1 MASART
7 PRGLTSGLS
16 CVLLLL
22 LTVVTARARSA
33 QDSRSPD
40 ADVFETLGLERSP
53 KPDLKL
59 VFTGSLEGFIEPC
72 GCTAGRLGGM
82 DRLVTHLRES
92 RSAALRSIHV
102 DTGDTFLHA
111 DDLTPALRRQLPLK
125 ADAIMAMLADSG
137 CDAIAL
143 GDYDIEFGLE
153 ELRALSERYSV
164 PILCS
169 NVFDREGEPYFKRGL
184 IVERDGVRIG
194 IFSLLAQNLVHPDLH
209 DDTVLRVGEQIAEA
223 GLVLRPWREVAQRAA
238 RDLRPLVDVLVCAS
252 HLGGE
257 ANLELAEL
265 CPEIDVVCGPHFAGR
280 EAPHD
285 VVGNTLVSHVSLKG
299 ARTTEFDL
307 WFGGVPP
314 GPDARVARGATDA
327 SDRIVSE
334 FTLEVSATA
343 LRSLV
348 GREAV
353 LGPNEH
359 ARLKAFNRGFV
370 QTSKDWLE
378 SAGDFPDGRVFAVSK
393 PSMHRNLVRD
403 EMALDR
409 IDGYH
414 AQVEEF
420 WSSQRPKGSH
430 TGDVFADP
438 ASCASCH
445 PDQYEFW
452 KTTRHARAYS
462 TLAITQQQFDAEC
475 FACHTVGFGEE
486 GGFDRPHEAAGYENV
501 QCAACHGPG
510 AAHMAGGA
518 SYLNE
523 KLLTK
528 VGSTCVECHNK
539 QHDPEFFSWVED
551 IDANRG
557 AIEAKVLKI
566 ACPSLPPP
574 GAGTPEFKQS
584 LTDAAF
590 ALASRKNV
598 DWPLL
603 VRLYHSAG
611 RVEEAI
617 ACARAWCDTK
627 EATGASERLLGLL
640 LVDDG
645 RNVEAVPAL
654 RKALEVLG
662 SDPEVHFSLAR
673 ALLTDD
679 PQAALVQAREA
690 YSIAPERPPHAEAV
704 VRALDFT
711 GDRAG
716 AVAFL
721 DMHVARFTDQRALF
735 QPLRD
740 ELTAPPVEEVG
751 DEGQDG

>member
-1 MASART
+1 MTFARP
-7 PRGLTSGLS
+7 PRGLISGLS
-16 CVLLLL
+16 CLLLL
-22 LTVVTARARSA
+22 VVTIVSATARSA
-33 QDSRSPD
+33 QDARAAGPG
-40 ADVFETLGLERSP
+40 VFEALGLERSP

-92 RSAALRSIHV
+92 RAAAVRSIHV
-102 DTGDTFLHA
+102 DTGDVFLHA
-111 DDLTPALRRQLPLK
+111 DDLTPALRQQLPIK

-137 CDAIAL
+137 CEAIAL
-143 GDYDIEFGLE
+143 GDYDLVLGLD
-153 ELRALSERYSV
+153 ELRVLSERHGV
-164 PILCS
+164 PILCA
-169 NVFDREGEPYFKRGL
+169 NVFDESGEPYFQRAL

-194 IFSLLAQNLVHPDLH
+194 VFSLLGQNLVHPDLH
-209 DDTVLRVGEQIAEA
+209 NDTVLRVGEQITEA
-223 GLVLRPWREVAQRAA
+223 GLVLRPWRDAA
-238 RDLRPLVDVLVCAS
+238 RRIVKEMRPLVDVLVCAS

-257 ANLELAEL
+257 SNLALAEL
-265 CPEIDVVCGPHFAGR
+265 CPEIDVICGPHFAGR
-280 EAPHD
+280 EVPHD
-285 VVGNTLVSHVSLKG
+285 VIGNTLVSHVNLKG
-299 ARTTEFDL
+299 ARTTEFDM

-314 GPDARVARGATDA
+314 GPDARVVQNASDATD
-327 SDRIVSE
+327 RVVSE
-334 FTLEVSATA
+334 FTLDVSASA
-343 LRSLV
+343 LRSLS

-353 LGPNEH
+353 IGPNEH
-359 ARLKAFNRGFV
+359 ARLEAFNRGFV
-370 QTSKDWLE
+370 QTSKDWLVQ
-378 SAGDFPDGRVFAVSK
+378 AGDFPDGRVFAVSK

-409 IDGYH
+409 IDEYH
-414 AQVEEF
+414 AQVEEL
-420 WSSQRPKGSH
+420 WSSRPARDVH
-430 TGDVFADP
+430 TGGPFADP

-452 KTTRHARAYS
+452 KGTRHARAYS

-486 GGFDRPHEAAGYENV
+486 GGFDRPHEAAGFENV
-501 QCAACHGPG
+501 QCAACHGSG
-510 AAHMAGGA
+510 ASHMSGGA

-523 KLLTK
+523 KLLAK
-528 VGSTCVECHNK
+528 VGSTCIECHNK
-539 QHDPEFFSWVED
+539 QHDPEFFSWVENLD
-551 IDANRG
+551 SNRA
-557 AIEAKVLKI
+557 AIEAKVFKV

-574 GAGTPEFKQS
+574 GAGTPEFKQA

-590 ALASRKNV
+590 ALSARTNL
-598 DWPLL
+598 DWALI

-611 RVEEAI
+611 RVEAAI
-617 ACARAWCDTK
+617 NGARAWCETK
-627 EATGASERLLGLL
+627 QATGISERLLGLL

-645 RNVEAVPAL
+645 RYAEAVPAL
-654 RKALEVLG
+654 RTALQVLG

-673 ALLTDD
+673 ALLADD

-704 VRALDFT
+704 IRALDLT

-721 DMHVARFTDQRALF
+721 DMHVTRFASQRPLF
-735 QPLRD
+735 ESLR
-740 ELTAPPVEEVG
+740 EEITAAAG
-751 DEGQDG
+751 SKAQDG